1 VKRARDA
8 EVEPGA
14 GRRRPLE
21 GIFQEIVR
29 RAAAAGFSSFFMT
42 EEAIRQALSE
52 NVPKD
57 WVDYVAR
64 QSTGMRAEVV
74 DRLVNEFRTW
84 LAHIDTEALSQKLVQ
99 LVLEEYEVRLEIRL
113 DARPRDAA
121 DPAGVSARLVRK

>member
-1 VKRARDA
+1 VRRERD
-8 EVEPGA
+8 EDEGPGA

-64 QSTGMRAEVV
+64 QSAAMRAEVV
-74 DRLVNEFRTW
+74 ERLVREFASW
-84 LAHIDTEALSQKLVQ
+84 LQRIDTEELSRKVVQ
-99 LVLEEYEVRLEIRL
+99 LVLEEYEVRVEIRL
-113 DARPRDAA
+113 DAQPRDS
-121 DPAGVSARLVRK
+121 AGSPERSPRLVRK

>member
-1 VKRARDA
+1 M
-8 EVEPGA
+8 
-14 GRRRPLE
+14 
-21 GIFQEIVR
+21 FQEIVR

-64 QSTGMRAEVV
+64 QSASMRAEVV
-74 DRLVNEFRTW
+74 ERLVREFSDW
-84 LAHIDTEALSQKLVQ
+84 LQRIDTEELSRKVVQ
-99 LVLEEYEVRLEIRL
+99 LVLEEYEVRVEIRL

-121 DPAGVSARLVRK
+121 DAPAVSARLGRK